1 MGSML
6 VRVADP
12 TPNAY
17 VSINY
22 NSVAMGNTDMQR
34 MPSEQMRYQG
44 MSTRFDI
51 VGKTSTDRMWLVPD
65 EKFTRSYDDGYD
77 GEKIPGSALDP
88 QIYAIEEDG
97 NYQVGA
103 IDDLNNTTLAFQ
115 AGQDTE
121 YKMTV
126 VHENAEGKYSKIYLV
141 DIVANVV
148 ADITESGTEYLFVAA
163 STAKPINRFKVIT
176 DYSVDGGEKT
186 SGIKVFTMNNNLCV
200 YNNTELEARV
210 SVFDLAGR
218 NCGYKTVSA
227 NGITTFPVRLQ
238 QAYIVKAVTDVLSET
253 TKIIIK

>member
-1 MGSML
+1 
-6 VRVADP
+6 
-12 TPNAY
+12 
-17 VSINY
+17 
-22 NSVAMGNTDMQR
+22 
-34 MPSEQMRYQG
+34 

-51 VGKTSTDRMWLVPD
+51 EGETSTDRMWLVPD
-65 EKFTRSYDDGYD
+65 DKFTRSFDNGYD
-77 GEKIPGSALDP
+77 GEKMTGSALNP
-88 QIYAIEEDG
+88 QLYAVEEDG

-176 DYSVDGGEKT
+176 DYNVDGGEKT

-227 NGITTFPVRLQ
+227 NGITTFPVQLQ
-238 QAYIVKAVTDVLSET
+238 QTYIVRAVTDELSET
-253 TKIIIK
+253 AKIIIK